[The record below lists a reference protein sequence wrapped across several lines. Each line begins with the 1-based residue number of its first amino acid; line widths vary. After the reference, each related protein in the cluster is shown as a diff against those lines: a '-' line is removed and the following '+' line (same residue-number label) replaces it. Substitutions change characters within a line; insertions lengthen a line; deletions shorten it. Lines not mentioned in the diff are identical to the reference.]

1 MDATARHWYLV
12 YSKPRQE
19 RLALENLARQGY
31 EAYLPLMRH
40 RRRRGRRWV
49 PTVEPMFPRYLFV
62 RLDRL
67 HDNWAPIRSTIGV
80 TSLVRFGHEPARV
93 PDDLVAL
100 FQARE
105 DEDGIQ
111 RIPPPDFRPGERVRI
126 VDGPFAGYEAIF
138 QARTGKE
145 RVEILLRIA
154 GNATRIQIAPGA
166 LEPVA

>member
-1 MDATARHWYLV
+1 MDASVRHWYLV
-12 YSKPRQE
+12 FSKPRQE

-49 PTVEPMFPRYLFV
+49 PTVEPMFPRYLFIH
-62 RLDRL
+62 LDTL

-80 TSLVRFGHEPARV
+80 STLVRFGQEPARV
-93 PDDLVAL
+93 PDAL
-100 FQARE
+100 IACFRERE
-105 DEDGIQ
+105 DENGIQ
-111 RIPPPDFRPGERVRI
+111 RIPPPDFRPGDRVRI

-138 QARTGKE
+138 RARTGKE

-154 GNATRIQIAPGA
+154 GSATRIQLAPGA